1 MPKSRKPRDH
11 GAEYARRVQ
20 RLLAQGYTRSQAR
33 GHPKATEAPLST
45 RKSPKPLEEARL
57 QHALKELRSKGSLS
71 GAAKAARI
79 SPERLR
85 AAALS
90 KGAIEKKG
98 RRWTVKADLP
108 RRVLIYSEGR
118 EYTPTVGS
126 FDEAS
131 HAGKYIDA
139 VGDFWT
145 TADASHLDEFIGTFV
160 TDINGRAYPLE
171 TNPNALFRLRKLT
184 RTSFEEVYRIVV

>member
-1 MPKSRKPRDH
+1 MAKKRRDYK
-11 GAEYARRVQ
+11 AEYARRIQ
-20 RLLAQGYTRSQAR
+20 RALTQGYTRTQAR
-33 GHPKATEAPLST
+33 GHARAGEAPISS
-45 RKSPKPLEEARL
+45 RRSPKPLDDTRL
-57 QHALKELRSKGSLS
+57 QRALKDLRQNKSLS

-85 AAALS
+85 TAALS
-90 KGAIEKKG
+90 KGAIEKQG

-108 RRVLIYSEGR
+108 RKILIYSDGR

-126 FDEAS
+126 YDQAS
-131 HAGKYIDA
+131 LAGDYVYA
-139 VGDFWT
+139 VGRFWT
-145 TADASHLDEFIGTFV
+145 TADASHLEDFVGKSV

>member
-1 MPKSRKPRDH
+1 MPRKPRNYT
-11 GAEYARRVQ
+11 AEYARRIQ
-20 RLLAQGYTRSQAR
+20 RALAQGYTRTQAR
-33 GHPKATEAPLST
+33 GHAKASEAPISN
-45 RKSPKPLEEARL
+45 RRSPKPLDEVRL
-57 QHALKELRSKGSLS
+57 QRALKDLRSKGSLS
-71 GAAKAARI
+71 EAAKAARI

-108 RRVLIYSEGR
+108 RKVLIYSAGR
-118 EYTPTVGS
+118 EYTPTVGH
-126 FDEAS
+126 FDQAS
-131 HAGKYIDA
+131 LAGKYVDA
-139 VGDFWT
+139 VGDFWK
-145 TADASHLDEFIGTFV
+145 TADTEHLKPFEGQSV

-171 TNPNALFRLRKLT
+171 INPNALFRLRKLT